1 MNKKTKIILGV
12 VLVISLLSTVI
23 LGVFFYLKY
32 QQYTQEK
39 MLKEEINRV
48 ATLDVT
54 KDTFTLDIVTK
65 GDYGKVEATIKKYMQ
80 TYASALQGILMVT
93 KDERFSQMLSIENY
107 QNDGPE
113 FKTTKAYITETK
125 ENMEKNFAT
134 INSLATEENILK
146 AIQNQNLEAKYVKIY
161 NELMINENLKDDL
174 KYAREEMEK
183 THQLMIDILEK
194 SEKVIDFL
202 IKNQGKWRVKDNVVE
217 FDSDALVKEYN
228 QFVDEIKSVM
238 D

>member
-39 MLKEEINRV
+39 MLKKEINRV

-65 GDYGKVEATIKKYMQ
+65 GDYGKVESTIKKYMQ
-80 TYASALQGILMVT
+80 TYANALQDILMVT

-146 AIQNQNLEAKYVKIY
+146 AIQNQNLEAKYIKIY